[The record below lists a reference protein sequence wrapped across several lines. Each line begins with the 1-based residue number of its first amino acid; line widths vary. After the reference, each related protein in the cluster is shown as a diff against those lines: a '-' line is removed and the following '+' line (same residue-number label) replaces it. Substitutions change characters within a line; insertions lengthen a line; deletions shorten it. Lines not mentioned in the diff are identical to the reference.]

1 MAIAFQHL
9 VKKPNGDTEIEGT
22 GIRVCTLH
30 ALYEM
35 GDTPER
41 MAEGYDLPLAA
52 MLEALAYAAD
62 HPDEIEA
69 INRAD
74 KKAHQQVMDQMPEA
88 LREHARQV
96 GEADEHEYQA
106 LVRKTKEARRG
117 TAVP

>member
-9 VKKPNGDTEIEGT
+9 VKKPNGDTEIAGT

-41 MAEGYDLPLAA
+41 MADGYDLPLAA
-52 MLEALAYAAD
+52 VLEALAYAAD
-62 HPDEIEA
+62 NPDEMAA

-74 KKAHQQVMDQMPEA
+74 QDAEQWVIDQMAEPF
-88 LREHARQV
+88 RSHTRQV
-96 GEADEHEYQA
+96 AEADERAYQE
-106 LVRKTKEARRG
+106 LVRKTREARRG